1 LAPASSLRPELRTSG
16 AGGDA
21 VGDLVDKSL
30 DAPAEL
36 RNAPSEIV
44 TLAATQLMRPDALC
58 SRIQ

>member
-1 LAPASSLRPELRTSG
+1 MRPELRTSG

-36 RNAPSEIV
+36 RNAPSEII